1 MGRPG
6 PSQKL
11 TVAKI
16 DRRKTRLRLTLQLR
30 SSQRQA
36 STETSN
42 PEPRKEENNERSF
55 FFFEAWYP
63 GPTSPRRRQ
72 PTKEGQSKIQQLI
85 RKISKAFK

>member
-16 DRRKTRLRLTLQLR
+16 DRRKNRLRLTLQLR

-55 FFFEAWYP
+55 FFFLKR
-63 GPTSPRRRQ
+63 GTQVQHRRAGDSQQRKDNLKSSSLY
-72 PTKEGQSKIQQLI
+72 TK
-85 RKISKAFK
+85 